1 MYVHLRVQFS
11 QHDNMSRK
19 SVMCCTL
26 LSRFYVILKSRFLCQ
41 CVFIGVLSFLMHG
54 FALLSCV
61 FPVMWAV
68 VLACIEVYRLPA
80 LPKASSWFFFW

>member
-1 MYVHLRVQFS
+1 MYVHLCILFS

-26 LSRFYVILKSRFLCQ
+26 LSRFYVILKSRFVCR
-41 CVFIGVLSFLMHG
+41 CVIIGVLSFLMRG
-54 FALLSCV
+54 VALLSCL

-80 LPKASSWFFFW
+80 FGS